1 MSAATAQSDSN
12 RSAWTVILAGAALI
26 ATLAMGTWGWQ
37 KYAHPPEE
45 LVRPAPIYL
54 SIDKIESKMS
64 DGSVSHGSAQR
75 NVRER
80 QEKRTTHLNGPVGLR
95 QGHFLW

>member
-45 LVRPAPIYL
+45 LVAVLAHEIGHY
-54 SIDKIESKMS
+54 KK
-64 DGSVSHGSAQR
+64 
-75 NVRER
+75 
-80 QEKRTTHLNGPVGLR
+80 KHLN
-95 QGHFLW
+95 